1 MYNGSEK
8 DKINIDDLVSTLL
21 SERDPH
27 EPPAAKPVVS
37 DEEAFA
43 EVEVVPAAIATAPQ
57 KQTYTPPK
65 ATLPVAEDL
74 PVATD
79 LVVITE
85 EEEEVDAPA
94 QAAPEEKIVVQ
105 EIPAQS
111 EIPAAPLEDAPKKKR
126 RGLFRKKEQEP
137 ESELDAWEDWDLKP
151 IGHYRVDEE
160 PVNLAVP
167 VADGVESDED
177 ISVDVPDQ
185 PAEDA
190 PAFRDNDEF
199 PEVKPPVET
208 ITMPVVLP
216 SGVTLPGKDQA
227 TRVLPTGNDAAIQDA
242 PVIEEPPAD
251 EQLPDQLSLEEMVR
265 VEDIEPAEGEEQV
278 QPQEDPEEQ
287 LRRNRLEKIRDF
299 TLEGD
304 EEEDNE
310 PEDEAEE
317 EAEEETPELEDFT
330 GYQDT
335 RSVLASLQYRCRT
348 AVTTLLLSGIL
359 ELVLLVLTAMTVLTG
374 SSPIGP
380 TGYLIVHLFAL
391 VLLIGL
397 NYTTVGHGLS
407 GLFMLRANNDSPV
420 AVAAAVSL
428 VDVLLHFAHP
438 SDQLPYWAPLAG
450 LLLLFGALGQ
460 FARATGIRRNFAF
473 VSYPGEKYAATL
485 IEEENALQEI
495 GRRATG
501 SGEATVAYFHRTEF
515 LSDYLANAHE
525 DDQGDDWSRWMTP
538 VGIGLSVL
546 LSVIVVMGGNIQD
559 FWTWMTGFTGLV
571 CMTMP
576 LTRLAAQF
584 PLNHCARVMLSR
596 GGFMVGWKAVR
607 QFGKLDA
614 LTVDI
619 ADLYP
624 DESMLL
630 HGIKTFSGAHV
641 DDAILTAASL
651 AVRSGGPL
659 SMIFRR
665 IIENREDLL
674 SEVDSLVYE
683 QGMGLS
689 GWVDGRRVFV
699 GNRRLLENHGID
711 VPSSDYEAR
720 YAKDG
725 RRLVYLSMAGQLS
738 AMFVVSYLPDPE
750 IQEAL
755 QDLCRSRVSLLVR
768 SCDPNITANDL
779 CESFDLDE
787 YYVDVLPAAAGR
799 AYMQLVE
806 QTSEH
811 MPAVIASNGHILGM
825 AWVMAACRSL
835 RIKSRIA
842 LILQTILM
850 VLGAFLFTV
859 WSVSNTL
866 SVFQPLLFLLVSFV
880 LTCIFPLFKKV

>member
-21 SERDPH
+21 SERDPN
-27 EPPAAKPVVS
+27 EPPAKKPEVS

-43 EVEVVPAAIATAPQ
+43 DVEVVPAAIATAPE
-57 KQTYTPPK
+57 KQTYIPPK
-65 ATLPVAEDL
+65 ATLPIAEDL
-74 PVATD
+74 PVAAD
-79 LVVITE
+79 LIAVIE
-85 EEEEVDAPA
+85 EDEEASAQDTPADAVDAP
-94 QAAPEEKIVVQ
+94 QQEMPDLPEM
-105 EIPAQS
+105 
-111 EIPAAPLEDAPKKKR
+111 PAAPLEEEPKKKR

-160 PVNLAVP
+160 PANLAAP
-167 VADGVESDED
+167 VADVTKPQEDAAEDEQ
-177 ISVDVPDQ
+177 IQ
-185 PAEDA
+185 PEQDA

-199 PEVKPPVET
+199 PEVKAPVET

-216 SGVTLPGKDQA
+216 SGVTVSGKDQS
-227 TRVLPTGNDAAIQDA
+227 TRVLPIGGVVETPVA
-242 PVIEEPPAD
+242 PVVEEPPVD

-265 VEDIEPAEGEEQV
+265 VEDIEPAEGEQQP

-287 LRRNRLEKIRDF
+287 LRRSRLEKIRDF

-317 EAEEETPELEDFT
+317 EPEEEAPELEDFT

-348 AVTTLLLSGIL
+348 ALTTMLLSGVL
-359 ELVLLVLTAMTVLTG
+359 ELVLILLTVMTAMAA
-374 SSPIGP
+374 SSPIGV
-380 TGYLIVHLFAL
+380 TGYLVVHLFSL

-420 AVAAAVSL
+420 AVAAVVSL

-438 SDQLPYWAPLAG
+438 GEQLPYWAPLAG
-450 LLLLFGALGQ
+450 LLLVFGALGQ

-501 SGEATVAYFHRTEF
+501 SGEAKVAYFHRTEF
-515 LSDYLANAHE
+515 LSDYLTNAQE
-525 DDQGDDWSRWMTP
+525 EDQGDDWSRWMTP
-538 VGIGLSVL
+538 IGIGLSVL

-559 FWTWMTGFTGLV
+559 FWTWMTGFTGLI

-596 GGFMVGWKAVR
+596 GGFVVGWKAVR

-768 SCDPNITANDL
+768 SCDPNITATDL

-806 QTSEH
+806 QTSEQ

-842 LILQTILM
+842 LILQIILM

-866 SVFQPLLFLLVSFV
+866 SVFQPLLFLLVGFL

>member
-8 DKINIDDLVSTLL
+8 DKINIDDLVSSLL
-21 SERDPH
+21 SERGPV
-27 EPPAAKPVVS
+27 EPSKARTEVS
-37 DEEAFA
+37 DAEAFA
-43 EVEVVPAAIATAPQ
+43 DVQVVPAAIATAPQ

-79 LVVITE
+79 LVTVTE
-85 EEEEVDAPA
+85 EEEETFAESDVAQEGGQEAPA
-94 QAAPEEKIVVQ
+94 QPEE
-105 EIPAQS
+105 
-111 EIPAAPLEDAPKKKR
+111 PAAPLEDTSKKKR
-126 RGLFRKKEQEP
+126 RGLFRKKEVEP
-137 ESELDAWEDWDLKP
+137 ESEEDAWEDWDLKP

-167 VADGVESDED
+167 EADATEMDKEEAAESSQQQED
-177 ISVDVPDQ
+177 DS
-185 PAEDA
+185 
-190 PAFRDNDEF
+190 AFRDNDEF
-199 PEVKPPVET
+199 PEVRPPVET

-216 SGVTLPGKDQA
+216 SGVTLPGKDQS
-227 TRVLPTGNDAAIQDA
+227 TRVLPIGAAVDA
-242 PVIEEPPAD
+242 PPTPIVEEPSAD

-265 VEDIEPAEGEEQV
+265 VEDIEPAEGEEQA

-304 EEEDNE
+304 EEEDND
-310 PEDEAEE
+310 PEDESEE
-317 EAEEETPELEDFT
+317 ETEEETPELEDFID
-330 GYQDT
+330 YSDT

-348 AVTTLLLSGIL
+348 ALTTLLLSGVL
-359 ELVLLVLTAMTVLTG
+359 ELVLLVLTAMTVMTA
-374 SSPIGP
+374 SSPIGS

-407 GLFMLRANNDSPV
+407 GLFMLQANNDSPV
-420 AVAAAVSL
+420 AVASVVSL
-428 VDVLLHFAHP
+428 MDVLLHFAHP
-438 SDQLPYWAPLAG
+438 DGQLPYWAPLAG
-450 LLLLFGALGQ
+450 LLLLFGAVGQ

-501 SGEATVAYFHRTEF
+501 SGEAKVAYFHRTEF

-525 DDQGDDWSRWMTP
+525 GDQGDDWSRWMTP
-538 VGIGLSVL
+538 VGIGLSAL
-546 LSVIVVMGGNIQD
+546 LSAVIVIGGNLQD

-571 CMTMP
+571 CVTMP
-576 LTRLAAQF
+576 MTRLAAQF

-750 IQEAL
+750 IQETL

-768 SCDPNITANDL
+768 SCDPNITATDL

-806 QTSEH
+806 QTSEQ

-825 AWVMAACRSL
+825 ACVMAACRSL

-842 LILQTILM
+842 LILQLVLM
-850 VLGAFLFTV
+850 VVGAFLFTV
-859 WSVSNTL
+859 WSVTNTL
-866 SVFQPLLFLLVSFV
+866 SVFQPLLFLLVGFL
-880 LTCIFPLFKKV
+880 LTCILPLFKKV